1 MGEWLNKIRLILTI
15 EYYSAVKEIKLFI
28 DATLWMDLRRM
39 MFSEESQSQRL
50 PTLRVH
56 LYNILRMTKLVRW
69 RTD

>member
-1 MGEWLNKIRLILTI
+1 MGEWLNKIRLILTL